1 MSGAVAIRPYHPQD
15 LDACR
20 HLWRELTEWHSQL
33 YDDPTIGGNHPEDYF
48 NSYLK
53 EMNPDRIWVAVVNSK
68 VVGFTG
74 LKLHGEGA
82 EIEPVVVST
91 RYQHRGIGRKLI
103 VTVIAEARRLHVK
116 SLSIKPVARNIRAI
130 QVFYQL
136 GFQNLGQIEMFIDF
150 SDRKWRKNLR
160 LFNLQFGY

>member
-1 MSGAVAIRPYHPQD
+1 MSDAVAIRHYHPQD

-20 HLWRELTEWHSQL
+20 HLWRELTEWHRQL

-53 EMNPDRIWVAVVNSK
+53 EMNPDRIWVAVVNTK
-68 VVGFTG
+68 VVGLTG
-74 LKLHGEGA
+74 LQLHGEGA

-103 VTVIAEARRLHVK
+103 ATVIAEARRLHVK

-136 GFQNLGQIEMFIDF
+136 GFQNLGQIEIFIDF

-160 LFNLQFGY
+160 LFNLQFSY